1 MVAWVLLGCACGG
14 SGSEQPEP
22 LTPPPPTLAGGA
34 TPAVATSPF
43 TVTPEGELTTPKE
56 VSFRVR
62 ELSGPGSMGPA
73 ELAPESDA
81 ALRHVQEYLDAHP
94 DGSIRVEC
102 SINVYKTSS
111 GPNARYAANLAG
123 LVARWLVDHG
133 VACRRLEAVGRLER
147 ARDAPT
153 EKIRFLVRS
162 DSEEPD
168 AREDPCPSR

>member
-1 MVAWVLLGCACGG
+1 
-14 SGSEQPEP
+14 
-22 LTPPPPTLAGGA
+22 
-34 TPAVATSPF
+34 VATSPF

-73 ELAPESDA
+73 ELAPESDS
-81 ALRHVQEYLDAHP
+81 ALRHVQHYLDAHP
-94 DGSIRVEC
+94 DEAIRVEC

-123 LVARWLVDHG
+123 LVARWLVERG
-133 VACRRLEAVGRLER
+133 VPCRRLEAVGRLER
-147 ARDAPT
+147 AKDAPT

-162 DSEEPD
+162 DSGEPD
-168 AREDPCPSR
+168 AREDPCLAR